1 MILYAWLILGTLTQ
15 SGLCLHAL
23 TSCCRW
29 CGTVPRSHSVLVP
42 RSRRSCGARPL
53 RRRVRLVGAGAG
65 PARARGPPRQRGRGG
80 RGRRQ
85 VRGLR
90 PPQVGVAG
98 AVRVAQV
105 AGPGAIT
112 GGVTLWRVGLL
123 QVLQLGVLGEV
134 RVHPLQYRGVRPLA
148 RPRPQL
154 REAAEAGAGRGGDA
168 GQVQGGVGAA
178 GGGGRSGAAAVA
190 VDVETA
196 GGGAGA
202 KPAPGAG
209 PGGLAAQAVE
219 LVRDGGGQG
228 EVVQVTQQ
236 QPCIEDGKSIIR

>member
-1 MILYAWLILGTLTQ
+1 M
-15 SGLCLHAL
+15 
-23 TSCCRW
+23 
-29 CGTVPRSHSVLVP
+29 
-42 RSRRSCGARPL
+42 
-53 RRRVRLVGAGAG
+53 
-65 PARARGPPRQRGRGG
+65 
-80 RGRRQ
+80 
-85 VRGLR
+85 RGLR

-105 AGPGAIT
+105 AGAIT
-112 GGVTLWRVGLL
+112 GEVTLWRVGLL

-154 REAAEAGAGRGGDA
+154 REAAEAGAGRGGGDA

-178 GGGGRSGAAAVA
+178 GGGGQLRGAAAVA

-202 KPAPGAG
+202 EPAPGAG

-236 QPCIEDGKSIIR
+236 QPCTEDGIGLCD